1 MSYQWADQK
10 LIFLAQP
17 RTGSHAIVEWLCERG
32 AMIVGPHHSADKA
45 TIGALRR
52 DGWHTFSTVRNHWDV
67 MVSWWYMHRARR
79 SAANFESFCHWW
91 IKDASYLRP
100 HQLYWNYQPMSDTV
114 LRYETLDA
122 DMGALVGE
130 DVTLPRMNVTASR
143 KPYPIY
149 YEKYPGL
156 AEFVGGWFGDEIAEY
171 GYTF

>member
-100 HQLYWNYQPMSDTV
+100 NQLYWNYQPMSDTV